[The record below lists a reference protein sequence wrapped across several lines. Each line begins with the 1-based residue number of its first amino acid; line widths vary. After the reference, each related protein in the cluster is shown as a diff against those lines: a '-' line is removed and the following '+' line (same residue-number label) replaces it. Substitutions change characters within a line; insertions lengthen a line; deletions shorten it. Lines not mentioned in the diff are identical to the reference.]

1 MNEFITEDFR
11 ASVQEVLVKALR
23 GQEAANFAF
32 PLVTKG
38 GARLEILLNATSRR
52 DAEGHIVGV
61 VGIGQDITARLAQE
75 QEYSRLID
83 TANAPIFGV
92 DVEGRVNVWNQHAS
106 AVVGFSASETFGRPF
121 VDDFITKDF
130 RASVQEVLDK
140 ALHGDEAANFH
151 LPLVTKGGARVEI
164 LLNAT
169 SRKDAEGRII
179 GVVGIGQDITAR
191 IAQEQEYSRLID
203 TANAPIFGVDVE
215 GRVNVWNQHAS
226 AVVGFSASET
236 FSRPFVDDFITEDF
250 RSSVQEVLDKALQ
263 GEETANFQLPLM
275 TKGGARVEIL
285 LNATS
290 RKDAEGRIIGVVG
303 IGQDITARIAQEQE
317 YSRLI
322 DTGGRQGWC
331 NGSSSLLFF

>member
-1 MNEFITEDFR
+1 
-11 ASVQEVLVKALR
+11 
-23 GQEAANFAF
+23 
-32 PLVTKG
+32 
-38 GARLEILLNATSRR
+38 LLNATSRR

-61 VGIGQDITARLAQE
+61 VGIGQDITARL
-75 QEYSRLID
+75 
-83 TANAPIFGV
+83 
-92 DVEGRVNVWNQHAS
+92 
-106 AVVGFSASETFGRPF
+106 
-121 VDDFITKDF
+121 
-130 RASVQEVLDK
+130 
-140 ALHGDEAANFH
+140 
-151 LPLVTKGGARVEI
+151 
-164 LLNAT
+164 
-169 SRKDAEGRII
+169 
-179 GVVGIGQDITAR
+179 
-191 IAQEQEYSRLID
+191 AQEQEYSRLID

-303 IGQDITARIAQEQE
+303 IGPDITARIAQEQE